1 MTPSLAHE
9 WPVEYD
15 WLQPFKPEI
24 EAFQRKVHE
33 RVLDPLL
40 RLFAL
45 LLELPEDYFSAV
57 RPLFCFTCG
66 LRRRVQRRVG

>member
-45 LLELPEDYFSAV
+45 LLELPEDCFSAV

-66 LRRRVQRRVG
+66 LRQRVQRRVG

>member
-1 MTPSLAHE
+1 MTASLAQE

-57 RPLFCFTCG
+57 RPALSVT
-66 LRRRVQRRVG
+66 LVDRSHN